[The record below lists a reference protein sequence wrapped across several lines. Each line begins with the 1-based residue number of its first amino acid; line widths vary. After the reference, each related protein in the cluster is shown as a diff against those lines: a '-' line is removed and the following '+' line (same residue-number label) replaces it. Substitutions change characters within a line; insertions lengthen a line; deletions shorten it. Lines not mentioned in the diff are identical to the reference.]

1 MRIILACDR
10 SAGHI
15 LPAKCLASCLKGDNI
30 YFFAPSYY
38 FKPLLKKEGWKVFGT
53 SLKLRNIVFESI
65 FRFWEAIYIICRLR
79 PHRVAGFGGRDA
91 FFIILWAR
99 LLHIDAVLY
108 EPNVMMGR
116 ANRALYPL
124 VKIVYHGFPVPYAPD
139 KNIAV
144 GIPLRDSLRKID
156 KAMARE
162 NLGLEKSS
170 VTILCFGGSQGSEF
184 INNAFKKFVI
194 ASKSDFQIIHVTGAK
209 QKRHFSEFYDKINKK
224 AVCYDFC
231 GEMDLLYSAADFV
244 ISRSGALTVAE
255 VSFYRL
261 PALFIPYPGAGAHQY
276 ANAAYLEERKAC
288 FVFRQDSF
296 LFDKFSECIEN
307 LIADGDTRR
316 GLSNNIGRI
325 NVAVSSRDFC
335 RKFMLQAYL

>member
-15 LPAKCLASCLKGDNI
+15 LPAKCFVSCLKGDDV
-30 YFFAPSYY
+30 YFFVPSYY
-38 FKPLLKKEGWKVFGT
+38 FKPLLRKEGWKVWGIPF
-53 SLKLRNIVFESI
+53 KFRNIVFESI

-79 PHRVAGFGGRDA
+79 PHKVVGFGGRGA

-99 LLHIDAVLY
+99 LLRVNAVLY
-108 EPNVMMGR
+108 EPNVTMGR
-116 ANRALYPL
+116 ANRILYPL
-124 VKIVYHGFPVPYAPD
+124 MRIAYRGFPVPYMSD

-156 KAMARE
+156 KATAKKK
-162 NLGLEKSS
+162 LGLEKSS

-194 ASKSDFQIIHVTGAK
+194 VSKSNFQIIHITGSK
-209 QKRHFSEFYDKINKK
+209 QKRHFLEFYDKINKK

-231 GEMDLLYSAADFV
+231 EEMDLLYSAADFV

-255 VSFYRL
+255 LSFYRL

-276 ANAAYLEERKAC
+276 ANAAYLEKREAC
-288 FVFRQDSF
+288 FIFRQENF

-307 LIADGDTRR
+307 LITDGDLRR
-316 GLSNNIGRI
+316 NLSSNIGRI
-325 NVAVSSRDFC
+325 KVAVSSKDFC
-335 RKFMLQAYL
+335 RRFIL